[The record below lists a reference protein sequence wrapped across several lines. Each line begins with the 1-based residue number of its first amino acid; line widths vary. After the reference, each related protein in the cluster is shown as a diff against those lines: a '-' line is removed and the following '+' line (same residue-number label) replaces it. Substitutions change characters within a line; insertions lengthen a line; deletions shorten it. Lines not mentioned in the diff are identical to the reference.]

1 MKQWLLE
8 TLVRHTPM
16 GIAFV
21 DLEFRFQL
29 INDKL
34 AAINGLPASA
44 HLGRTIADVVP
55 DLWPTVQP
63 IFHKVRD
70 TGQAVTDVEVSG
82 EVASTPGFIRHW
94 LEGFYPVHEPDGA
107 LIGIGVIAVELTE
120 QKQAEA
126 NHRAVVAAMPDFIF
140 DLARDGTH
148 LSFHAPHESALFVS
162 AEQTSAAASA
172 SCCPRPWPRS
182 TTRRSS
188 RR

>member
-1 MKQWLLE
+1 VKQWLLE
-8 TLVRHTPM
+8 TLVRHAPM

-140 DLARDGTH
+140 DQRAT
-148 LSFHAPHESALFVS
+148 APTSVSTRRMSRRCSSAPNRS
-162 AEQTSAAASA
+162 SAAASA